1 MQAHKKMLNIIII
14 VRCLVAQSCLSLCD
28 PMNCSLPGSS
38 VHGDSPGKNREMQ
51 IKTTVRYHLILVGMA
66 VIKTD
71 SK

>member
-1 MQAHKKMLNIIII
+1 MQPHKKMLNIIIT
-14 VRCLVAQSCLSLCD
+14 VLCLVAQSCLSLCD

>member
-1 MQAHKKMLNIIII
+1 MQAHKKMLNIILI